1 MKKDLDKVG
10 QNKPMAYETLA
21 QLRDTEGH
29 SIINL
34 NFEYTG
40 KDLQTVILRDSET
53 HYYSGA
59 FFVYDED
66 ALTALLEERAEI
78 LRAVNWPTDPYDFI
92 LKVANNWAEEKTPL
106 FDLVCDAFGDKNHIG
121 RTDIKVPDNDHR
133 YQAQYLEM
141 LRSKERKLKL

>member
-1 MKKDLDKVG
+1 
-10 QNKPMAYETLA
+10 MAYETLA
-21 QLRDTEGH
+21 QLRDAEGH

-40 KDLQTVILRDSET
+40 KGLQTVILRDSET

-66 ALTALLEERAEI
+66 ALTTLLEARKDI
-78 LRAVNWPTDPYDFI
+78 LEAAGWPTDAYDFV
-92 LKVANNWAEEKTPL
+92 LKVANDWAEEKTPL
-106 FDLVCDAFGDKNHIG
+106 FDLVCDAFGDKEHIG
-121 RTDIKVPDNDHR
+121 RTDIKVPDNDSR

-141 LRSKERKLKL
+141 LRSTERKLKL